1 MKKRISI
8 IMLALFSFTI
18 AKSQL
23 YTFENWTNYAAGFT
37 SLKVPNGWHA
47 VDSTICFY
55 GAFLNPG
62 APFVAQVEKEL
73 PGNSSATALKVITKN
88 QSALTGI
95 IPAGPFPS
103 LCSNAAIIINTGD
116 GSFSFAGG
124 MSYPNNPLNASMWVK
139 NNPLSGDSTQITILA
154 IDDSDGGDSIAAIAD
169 TMLGASINTY
179 TKITLPFKY
188 NASGFNTT
196 MLRIIITSSGNFTND
211 TTGAFL
217 GLHDGTW
224 LVVDDIDIEAPNGV
238 SAYAYQESIA
248 KVYPTQFANDISI
261 QFEKMNDNTYTFEM
275 YTQEGVKCYSK
286 ILNNL
291 TTKIATDEMASATYL
306 YTISKGK
313 RILQS
318 GKLIKGHL

>member
-1 MKKRISI
+1 MIKRSLI
-8 IMLALFSFTI
+8 LLCALLSFTCLK
-18 AKSQL
+18 AQL
-23 YTFENWTNYAAGFT
+23 YQFENWINYSAGLT
-37 SLKVPNGWHA
+37 SLKVPTGWHA
-47 VDSTICFY
+47 IDSSVCLYGTI
-55 GAFLNPG
+55 LNPG
-62 APFVAQVEKEL
+62 ATFVAQVEKEL

-88 QSALTGI
+88 QSAITGI

-116 GSFSFAGG
+116 GSFNFAGG
-124 MSYPNNPLNASMWVK
+124 MSYPNNPLNATMWVK

-196 MLRIIITSSGNFTND
+196 LLRVIITSSGNFSND
-211 TTGAFL
+211 TSGAFI

-238 SAYAYQESIA
+238 NAYIYQEKVA
-248 KVYPTQFANDISI
+248 KVFPALFTNEFSI
-261 QFEKMNDNTYTFEM
+261 QFEKMNDIAYSLDI
-275 YTQEGVKCYSK
+275 YTQDGVKCYSK
-286 ILNNL
+286 ILNSQS
-291 TTKIATDEMASATYL
+291 TKITTNELATATYL

-313 RILQS
+313 RIVQS
-318 GKLIKGHL
+318 GKITKQ